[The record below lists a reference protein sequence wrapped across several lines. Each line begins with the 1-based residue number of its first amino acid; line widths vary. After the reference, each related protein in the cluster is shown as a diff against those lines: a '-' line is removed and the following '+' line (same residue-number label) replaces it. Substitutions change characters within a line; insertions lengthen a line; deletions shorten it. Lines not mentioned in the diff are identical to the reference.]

1 MAGPGGETF
10 LPTDATITGLTK
22 SLREFGDALLPLQ
35 VQSFAKATFTLSA
48 TVKVSADRDPDRVMA
63 AVAAALRSAYSF
75 TSQAFGQAVTID
87 GVYAVIQ
94 AVSGVVASDISQL
107 YRIDTGPGASEPQP
121 RLLAALPAVQSDGTV
136 TPAELLT
143 LDPGPIALGAMS

>member
-10 LPTDATITGLTK
+10 RPTDATITGLTK
-22 SLREFGDALLPLQ
+22 SLRQFGDALLPLQ
-35 VQSFAKATFTLSA
+35 VQSFANATFTLSA
-48 TVKVSADRDPDRVMA
+48 TVKVAADADPASVMVA
-63 AVAAALRSAYSF
+63 AVAALRCAYSF
-75 TSQAFGQAVTID
+75 NSQAFGQPVTID

-94 AVSGVVASDISQL
+94 GVSGVVASDISQL
-107 YRIDTGPGASEPQP
+107 YRIDTGPAASEPQP

-143 LDPGPIALGAMS
+143 LGPGPVALGAMS